1 MLFSGNT
8 AIYNNTRW
16 QLRPFLATPNT
27 AVVHKLKSAHFT
39 VVQVI
44 LLLLMLFDPYHPT
57 PPAFLSFFF
66 SLSFYFPQESEC
78 ELAQ

>member
-44 LLLLMLFDPYHPT
+44 LLLLMLFDPYHP
-57 PPAFLSFFF
+57 PRPFFPFSFLSLFI
-66 SLSFYFPQESEC
+66 FPRKVNVS
-78 ELAQ
+78 